1 MRRLPIGKA
10 TSLGFAKQCLPYPA
24 GTMLLEKN
32 PSCDLRACTAG
43 GESSAILLHPPLP
56 FAGVSIVMG
65 EGVPAQ

>member
-43 GESSAILLHPPLP
+43 GQTAILLHPPLP